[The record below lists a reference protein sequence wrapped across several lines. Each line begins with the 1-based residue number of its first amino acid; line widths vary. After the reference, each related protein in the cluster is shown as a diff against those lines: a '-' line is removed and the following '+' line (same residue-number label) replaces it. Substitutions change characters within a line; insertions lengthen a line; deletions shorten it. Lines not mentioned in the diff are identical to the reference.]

1 MQSLVLV
8 ASVLAVVASGCATER
23 VLTRGYP
30 LAHTTLDSLNRLL
43 ASADVELRLRGDAPI
58 PPAFR
63 VERQYLLRQ
72 DMLLGIGG
80 RDTAMLPL
88 EYVAELRG
96 TRRRSTSR
104 LLVGGLGG
112 FVVGSVAG
120 LLVAP
125 AAPLALG
132 VGGIVVGVTV
142 AALTSQQFVI
152 RFNSDPAQTQ

>member
-1 MQSLVLV
+1 
-8 ASVLAVVASGCATER
+8 
-23 VLTRGYP
+23 
-30 LAHTTLDSLNRLL
+30 
-43 ASADVELRLRGDAPI
+43 
-58 PPAFR
+58 
-63 VERQYLLRQ
+63 
-72 DMLLGIGG
+72 MLLGIGEH
-80 RDTAMLPL
+80 DTAMLPL

-112 FVVGSVAG
+112 FVVGSVTG

-152 RFNSDPAQTQ
+152 RFDSEPAQTQ